1 MCTGQEQ
8 GLDVKILFL
17 SVILSG
23 SFFSAAFADNAV
35 GLDSLNRFD
44 YSKVDEMVLDK
55 ATQLTWRTCSVGQQR
70 VKGEGCQGEVIA
82 MSWQAAEK
90 IKNSEWRLPTH
101 EELVTLIDKNKNEN
115 KVSPR
120 LNRTL
125 FPSVDKTK
133 LNYWTSDAA
142 NENEAWYVNFGLG
155 PIAGKADKNSQFA
168 VRLVKGTFVPPAPE
182 VKPPQDIYEFLG
194 RRDDCNHFAGEF
206 SGEPA
211 DRARD
216 KQIDRTMTEMRC
228 NSVEADERKL
238 RKKYQGKPDIL
249 KWLNE
254 RPE

>member
-1 MCTGQEQ
+1 M
-8 GLDVKILFL
+8 KFFL
-17 SVILSG
+17 RSLIFSVICT
-23 SFFSAAFADNAV
+23 SFAWADKPI
-35 GLDSLNRFD
+35 GLDSFDRFD
-44 YSKVDEMVLDK
+44 YNKADEIVFDK
-55 ATQLTWRTCSVGQQR
+55 ATNLTWRTCVIGQVR
-70 VKGEGCQGEVIA
+70 VKGKGCQGDVSE
-82 MSWQAAEK
+82 MSWISAKSIGDSQ
-90 IKNSEWRLPTH
+90 WRIPTKD
-101 EELVTLIDKNKNEN
+101 ELTSLIDRYSNQEKLI
-115 KVSPR
+115 PR
-120 LNRTL
+120 IASA
-125 FPSVDKTK
+125 FPAGDKTK
-133 LNYWTSDAA
+133 LNYWTSDAS

-155 PIAGKADKNSQFA
+155 PIAGKADKSNQFA

-238 RKKYQGKPDIL
+238 RKKYQGKPDML